1 MSVSFQFRAYNS
13 KNMLSAVVSCSRVS
27 DIGKCPHCKGASIIK
42 NGRTKT
48 GKQQYYCKPCS
59 KRSIDYYSYKAY
71 NPVVN
76 LQIVELTREGLG
88 IRSTARVLKISPTT
102 LIKKIIQIAD
112 TLKPPTISKGKT
124 YEVDEI
130 KTYWKKKGRAI
141 WVVYAL
147 DRKTKQVVSFNAGG
161 RSNKT
166 LKVIVDTLMMSEA
179 RSIYTDRFPNYQY
192 LIDKKKH
199 KVCFYGTNR
208 IERKNLTLRTHLKR
222 LQRRTICFSRS
233 IKMLFACL
241 KLYFFSPKVL

>member
-1 MSVSFQFRAYNS
+1 
-13 KNMLSAVVSCSRVS
+13 MLNAVVSCSRVS
-27 DIGKCPHCKGASIIK
+27 DTGKCPHCKATAIVK
-42 NGRTKT
+42 NGSTKT
-48 GKQQYYCKPCS
+48 GKQQYYCRSCG
-59 KRSIDYYSYKAY
+59 KRSIDYYTYKAY
-71 NPVVN
+71 CPLIN

-112 TLKPPTISKGKT
+112 NLKPPIISKRKT
-124 YEVDEI
+124 YEVDEM
-130 KTYWKKKGRAI
+130 KTYWRKKSRGI
-141 WVVYAL
+141 WIVYAL
-147 DRKTKQVVSFNAGG
+147 DRKTKQVVSFNVGG

-166 LKVIVDTLMMSEA
+166 LKVIVNTLMLSEA
-179 RSIYTDRFPNYQY
+179 RYIYTDRFPNYQY

-199 KVCFYGTNR
+199 KICFYGTNR

-241 KLYFFSPKVL
+241 KLYFFSTPTVYPV